1 MEEKKESQVTACA
14 SFDATQIETQV
25 VSALAD
31 RFLRGF
37 EQTHDPDF
45 DEDEDE
51 RPSYMRT
58 HPSKSLAVSL
68 REQVRKSIADEVSAA
83 ITNEVRAEL
92 RAQVKAALEAMAA
105 GGMPRFN
112 QYGEPMSPEPW
123 PKVIGQALE
132 GLTKSKDSYNRNS
145 PELVTLAR
153 KVFEE
158 AIGKTITAEL
168 DHVKKAIRQA
178 VDEQLSG
185 TVIKTLRE
193 AVGLR

>member
-1 MEEKKESQVTACA
+1 MEEKKEPQVIASV
-14 SFDATQIETQV
+14 SFDATQVETQL

-58 HPSKSLAVSL
+58 HPSKPLAESL
-68 REQVRKSIADEVSAA
+68 RAQVRKAIADEVSAA

-145 PELVTLAR
+145 PEFVNIVR

>member
-1 MEEKKESQVTACA
+1 MEEKKESQVTACV

-45 DEDEDE
+45 DENEDE

-58 HPSKSLAVSL
+58 LPSKSLAVSL
-68 REQVRKSIADEVSAA
+68 REQVRKAIADEVSAA